1 MFLKEIYLKNYK
13 CFEEKTLSF
22 KERFTVLIGENGSG
36 KTAVL
41 DGIARAFSHFRKGV
55 LDDERYDF
63 TAWEASEIR
72 HVSHK
77 AGSKSSLEKQ
87 IPYQFKATVL
97 NQQGK
102 QLEWH
107 MGNSGGNPQAIE
119 KYGKELK
126 VAVANGGVPTL
137 PLVVYYQ
144 TSRRWSNEKYASID
158 LFPIRSRTQVYK
170 DCLAPSLSSK
180 IIFEWFKRMT
190 IIQFQKSIFPPEL
203 KAVREAIIK
212 ALEGLRK
219 DKRGIVEAYFSAE
232 NDELMIDI
240 GDGNEFLFILLSEG
254 YRNTLGLIADI
265 AYRMAEL
272 NPHVTTDTP
281 GVVLI
286 DEIDLHLHPKWQR
299 IIVGDLKRIFPN
311 CQFIVTTHSPFI
323 IQSLKAEELI
333 RLDDEMEIEKDPLRE
348 SIEDVTE
355 NYMGVDEVER
365 SVQFKKMEQVASE
378 YFALVAQGQKEK
390 DSKKVKS
397 LKKKLDE
404 LELQY
409 SDDPAYVALMKAER
423 TSQPVKL

>member
-1 MFLKEIYLKNYK
+1 
-13 CFEEKTLSF
+13 
-22 KERFTVLIGENGSG
+22 
-36 KTAVL
+36 
-41 DGIARAFSHFRKGV
+41 
-55 LDDERYDF
+55 
-63 TAWEASEIR
+63 
-72 HVSHK
+72 
-77 AGSKSSLEKQ
+77 
-87 IPYQFKATVL
+87 
-97 NQQGK
+97 
-102 QLEWH
+102 
-107 MGNSGGNPQAIE
+107 
-119 KYGKELK
+119 
-126 VAVANGGVPTL
+126 
-137 PLVVYYQ
+137 
-144 TSRRWSNEKYASID
+144 
-158 LFPIRSRTQVYK
+158 
-170 DCLAPSLSSK
+170 
-180 IIFEWFKRMT
+180 
-190 IIQFQKSIFPPEL
+190 
-203 KAVREAIIK
+203 
-212 ALEGLRK
+212 
-219 DKRGIVEAYFSAE
+219 
-232 NDELMIDI
+232 MIDI
-240 GDGNEFLFILLSEG
+240 GDGNEFPFILLSEG